1 MFPQTLLRPFL
12 YAYLVLFACG
22 VPQGQG
28 FVAGKAPS
36 EAVSYYQDIRPI
48 LQANCQGCHQPAK
61 NKGGYVMT
69 NFQKLLAGGEKD
81 GVAIIPGNVAKGALL
96 DQITPVNGS
105 AEMPKNKPPLPEHEV
120 ALIRR
125 WIGEGALDD
134 TPADA
139 KAHFDA
145 EHPPQ
150 YARLP
155 VVSSLDFSPDGALL
169 AVKRHTDLVRLAEEP
184 VQFCSPRCVSH
195 NRLPFRAAYPSSG
208 RRRLP

>member
-1 MFPQTLLRPFL
+1 
-12 YAYLVLFACG
+12 
-22 VPQGQG
+22 
-28 FVAGKAPS
+28 
-36 EAVSYYQDIRPI
+36 
-48 LQANCQGCHQPAK
+48 
-61 NKGGYVMT
+61 MT

-81 GVAIIPGNVAKGALL
+81 GVAIIPGNVAKGAILN
-96 DQITPVNGS
+96 QITPVNGS

-169 AVKRHTDLVRLAEEP
+169 AVAGFHEILLHQADGMARKNRLIGISERR
-184 VQFCSPRCVSH
+184 RCVL
-195 NRLPFRAAYPSSG
+195 RLTANGLGRWAAIPLGWGRFRFGKWPLVS
-208 RRRLP
+208 